1 MQRPRIELRRLGAL
15 TAVPALAAG
24 LLLAAGGTAHA
35 AANPGPGF
43 PAQFAAPYAE
53 VWNSP
58 SALTDV
64 RNATGL
70 KYFTLAFVIDG
81 GGCNAT
87 FNGYTPIS
95 DGSWTSAINSVR
107 AAGGDVM
114 ASFGGASG
122 TEEAL
127 ACTSVSS
134 LQAQYKRVVDT
145 LNLTRIDLDIEG
157 SALNNTA
164 ANDRRN
170 QALANLQQQYAAQG
184 RHLDVQYTLPVSPS
198 GLESNSI
205 SLLNN
210 AKSHNLDVSLVN
222 IMAMDYGSAMDMGN
236 AAISAAQGLHSQL
249 GQIWTGK
256 SSAQLWKMEG
266 ITPMIGVNDT
276 SSEVFSTS
284 DAQDVE
290 NFAASNGIQELT
302 FWALGRDKACATNGG
317 SAQSNCSGTSQSQW
331 QFSRIFNAITGGGG
345 STPPP
350 PTGSTGPI
358 RSGYAGKCVDVAAA
372 NSANGTAVQ
381 LYDCNGTG
389 AQSWTVAWG
398 SPQAGGS
405 GGGTLRALGK
415 CMDVTSAGTANGTK
429 VQLYDCNGTGSQ
441 VWQKGSG
448 NTLVNPQSGRCLDA
462 TGPSSANGTRLQI
475 WDCFGGTNQQWTLPS

>member
-1 MQRPRIELRRLGAL
+1 MQRPRIELKRLGAL

-24 LLLAAGGTAHA
+24 LLLAAGAPAHA

-43 PAQFAAPYAE
+43 PAQYAAPYAE

-58 SALTDV
+58 AAMTNAK
-64 RNATGL
+64 NATGL

-87 FNGYTPIS
+87 FNGDTSIT
-95 DGSWTSAINSVR
+95 DATWTSAINSLR
-107 AAGGDVM
+107 AGGGDVI

-127 ACTSVSS
+127 ACTSVSA
-134 LQAQYKRVVDT
+134 LETQYRRVIDG
-145 LNLTRIDLDIEG
+145 LNLTRVDFDIEG

-170 QALANLQQQYAAQG
+170 TALADLQQSYAAQG
-184 RHLDVQYTLPVSPS
+184 KRLDVQYTLPVSPS

-210 AKSHNLDVSLVN
+210 AKSHNLNVNLVN
-222 IMAMDYGSAMDMGN
+222 IMTMDYGSAMDMGN

-256 SSAQLWKMEG
+256 SSAQLWAMEG
-266 ITPMIGVNDT
+266 NTPMIGVNDT
-276 SSEVFSTS
+276 QSEVFSTS

-290 NFAASNGIQELT
+290 NFAKANGIQELA
-302 FWALGRDKACATNGG
+302 FWSLGRDKACSSNGQL
-317 SAQSNCSGTSQSQW
+317 SDSCSGTSQSAW
-331 QFSRIFNAITGGGG
+331 QFSGIFNSVTGG
-345 STPPP
+345 STTPPP
-350 PTGSTGPI
+350 AGGSGPI
-358 RSGYAGKCVDVAAA
+358 TSGYAGKCVDIAGAS
-372 NSANGTAVQ
+372 SANGTAVQ
-381 LYDCNGTG
+381 LYDCNGTS
-389 AQSWTVAWG
+389 AQNWA
-398 SPQAGGS
+398 AGS
-405 GGGTLRALGK
+405 GGTLQALGK
-415 CMDVTSAGTANGTK
+415 CMDVAAAGTANGTK

-441 VWQKGSG
+441 VWQQSG
-448 NTLVNPQSGRCLDA
+448 KTLVNPQSGKCLDA

-475 WDCFGGTNQQWTLPS
+475 WTCAGGTNQQWTLPS

>member
-1 MQRPRIELRRLGAL
+1 MQRPRIELKTLGAL

-24 LLLAAGGTAHA
+24 LLLATGAPAHA

-43 PAQFAAPYAE
+43 PAQYAAPYAE

-58 SALTDV
+58 SAMTNV
-64 RNATGL
+64 KNATGL

-87 FNGYTPIS
+87 FNGDTSIT
-95 DGSWTSAINSVR
+95 DASWTSAINSLR
-107 AAGGDVM
+107 AGGGDVI

-127 ACTSVSS
+127 ACTSVSA
-134 LQAQYKRVVDT
+134 LETQYKRVIDG
-145 LNLTRIDLDIEG
+145 LNLTRVDFDIEG

-170 QALANLQQQYAAQG
+170 TALADLQQQYAAQG
-184 RHLDVQYTLPVSPS
+184 KRLDVQYTLPVDPS
-198 GLESNSI
+198 GLESNSL

-210 AKSHNLDVSLVN
+210 AKSHGLNVNLVN
-222 IMAMDYGSAMDMGN
+222 IMTMDYGSAMDMGN
-236 AAISAAQGLHSQL
+236 AAISAAQGLHNQL
-249 GQIWTGK
+249 GQIWNTK
-256 SSAQLWKMEG
+256 TSAQLWAMEG
-266 ITPMIGVNDT
+266 NTPMIGVNDT

-290 NFAASNGIQELT
+290 NFAKTNGIQELS

-317 SAQSNCSGTSQSQW
+317 SAQSGCSGTSQSAW
-331 QFSRIFNAITGGGG
+331 QFSAIFNAVTGGGG
-345 STPPP
+345 TTPP
-350 PTGSTGPI
+350 PTGGGSPI

-372 NSANGTAVQ
+372 SSANGTAVQ
-381 LYDCNGTG
+381 LYDCNGTT
-389 AQSWTVAWG
+389 AQNWSV
-398 SPQAGGS
+398 GS
-405 GGGTLRALGK
+405 GSTLQALGK
-415 CMDVTSAGTANGTK
+415 CMDVAAAGTANGTR
-429 VQLYDCNGTGSQ
+429 VQIYDCNGTGSQ
-441 VWQKGSG
+441 VWQKGTG
-448 NTLVNPQSGRCLDA
+448 NTLVNPQSGKCLDA

-475 WDCFGGTNQQWTLPS
+475 WTCAGGANQQWTLPS